1 MKHLQEQE
9 LIEYRYGDLPDAAA
23 AAEVEQHLHECEA
36 CRANFEALKLVL
48 AAVDTDTVPER
59 GANFETRMWAGIA
72 PKLAGVKKSAERA
85 DADPAGFF
93 AGWRRWLA
101 PRRMAAVGAFGA
113 LLVAAFLAG
122 RYLPRNGANQ
132 PGGGLAAVNTN
143 AAASPQGRD
152 RVLLVAVGD
161 HLDRAQTV
169 LMELSNADSTPGGDH
184 PVPAETNISREQ
196 ARAEELLTANRIYR
210 QTAQHTGENGVASV
224 LDELE
229 PVLMEIAHSPSQVSQ
244 SELEQ
249 LQKHIAARGLLLK
262 VRVLDS
268 TVHDREKKAPANG
281 ASMNGL

>member
-23 AAEVEQHLHECEA
+23 AAEVEQHLHECEV
-36 CRANFEALKLVL
+36 CKANFEALKLVL

-72 PKLAGVKKSAERA
+72 PKLASEKKSAAHA
-85 DADPAGFF
+85 DAEPAGFF
-93 AGWRRWLA
+93 AGWRGWLTT
-101 PRRMAAVGAFGA
+101 RRMAAVAAFAA

-122 RYLPRNGANQ
+122 RYLPRNG
-132 PGGGLAAVNTN
+132 VTN
-143 AAASPQGRD
+143 SPTDIAKVSGPVSPQGRD

-169 LMELSNADSTPGGDH
+169 LMELSNADSTPDGDR

-268 TVHDREKKAPANG
+268 TVHDREKKAPATG
-281 ASMNGL
+281 APMNGL